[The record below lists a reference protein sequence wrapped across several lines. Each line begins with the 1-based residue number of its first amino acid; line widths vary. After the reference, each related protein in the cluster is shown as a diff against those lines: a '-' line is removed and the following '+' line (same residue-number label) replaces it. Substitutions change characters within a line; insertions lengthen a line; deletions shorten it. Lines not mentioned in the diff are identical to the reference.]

1 MFCRYKRRSIWK
13 GFFLDLI
20 TYEKIV
26 GFVEKKIESQHEIQ
40 TVSRNFVLYP
50 FLHNRTFNVYTGR
63 FFNKYTI
70 RNSNIFFSKIGQY
83 VYSLK
88 MGASI
93 HSQKNLRK
101 GGKVPINLKRVVK
114 K

>member
-1 MFCRYKRRSIWK
+1 MFCRYKRRSTWK
-13 GFFLDLI
+13 GFFLDVKAYVTVNNLV
-20 TYEKIV
+20 K
-26 GFVEKKIESQHEIQ
+26 KKIENQLEVQ

-50 FLHNRTFNVYTGR
+50 FFYNQTFSVYTGR

-70 RNSNIFFSKIGQY
+70 RSSNVFFSKVGQY

-88 MGASI
+88 MGAAI

-101 GGKVPINLKRVVK
+101 GGKGPVNFKRSR
-114 K
+114 